1 MAQGLRPRVDGFH
14 RCGSRQSLGASLLQS
29 SHHSVYSRCYATAA
43 VTADEVPFN
52 AIRADES
59 IVNNDRAVKFVGGP
73 RQYTPSL
80 VQRTDSLE
88 PVSFGVKEPMAVAL
102 GAFIPC
108 IDLEIFIWRPAR
120 NSIRNRAILD
130 VLASKRNLA
139 NSRAICRDG
148 TRSYLCRRDDDMGSP
163 SALEPP
169 EDLISA

>member
-1 MAQGLRPRVDGFH
+1 MAQGLRPCVDGFQ

-29 SHHSVYSRCYATAA
+29 SHHSVYSRRHATGA

-52 AIRADES
+52 AVRTDES

-80 VQRTDSLE
+80 VQRTGSLK
-88 PVSFGVKEPMAVAL
+88 PVPFGVKEPMAVAL

-108 IDLEIFIWRPAR
+108 IDLEIFIGRSAR
-120 NSIRNRAILD
+120 NGIRNRAILD
-130 VLASKRNLA
+130 VLASKCNLA
-139 NSRAICRDG
+139 NSRAICCDG

-163 SALEPP
+163 STLEPP
-169 EDLISA
+169 EDFVSA